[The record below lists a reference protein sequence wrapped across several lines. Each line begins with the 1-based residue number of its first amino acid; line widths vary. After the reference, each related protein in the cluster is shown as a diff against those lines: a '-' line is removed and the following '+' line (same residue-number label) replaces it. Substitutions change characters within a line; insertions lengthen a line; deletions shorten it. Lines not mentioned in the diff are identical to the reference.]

1 MPGGT
6 KGESARVDDSQP
18 RDASDSGVRVDD
30 GAGIG
35 RWAHCAWSG
44 KRLVQ
49 LGTLGCER
57 RIRLRPSGGGGKRWR
72 MCEKVLAA
80 ADDRDRDRDHDE
92 RRRCWKL
99 RPPPTQKKKG
109 KGREREG
116 EGEGTNN
123 TYSSK

>member
-1 MPGGT
+1 MPGGA

-57 RIRLRPSGGGGKRWR
+57 SIRPRPSGGEGRDGR

-80 ADDRDRDRDHDE
+80 ADDHDRDHDHDE
-92 RRRCWKL
+92 RRRCCKL
-99 RPPPTQKKKG
+99 SPRPPKKKG